1 MGVTP
6 EQIVVLARDCNAVR
20 VPTGER
26 VLLQEGTQVRITQA
40 MGGSYTVLVDGN
52 LARIDGED
60 ADALGFETVPAPALG
75 DGATDEDVE
84 KGVWDQLRT
93 CYDPEIPIN
102 VVDLGLVYA
111 CRVLRLDNGSRRVEI
126 EMTLTA
132 PACGMGPVLVED
144 VKHTVERVPGVAS
157 ARVDLVFDPPWG
169 PDRMSDAA
177 RLLTGML

>member
-6 EQIVVLARDCNAVR
+6 EQIVVLARDCDAVR

-26 VLLQEGTQVRITQA
+26 VLLQEGSQVRITQA

-60 ADALGFETVPAPALG
+60 ADALGFETVLAPALG
-75 DGATDEDVE
+75 EGATDQDVE
-84 KGVWDQLRT
+84 KAVWDQLRT

-111 CRVLRLDNGSRRVEI
+111 CRVIGLDDGSRRVEI

-132 PACGMGPVLVED
+132 PACGMGPVLVDD
-144 VKHTVERVPGVAS
+144 VKHKVESVPGVAS

-177 RLLTGML
+177 RLQTGML